1 LDIINFLDIIIL
13 VISLFFAFNGFQRG
27 FIDQTS
33 TILGLMAALFVAV
46 RQYEYFTQFL
56 EPHLDLSLSLL
67 QFISFAVIF
76 IVVNIVI
83 HVLGITIKKIVD
95 AIFLQPVDKALG
107 FLLGLVKAGI
117 IVYLLILIM
126 AQIPYQKIND
136 VLNDSFLASRIIEVS
151 PLIQSKIEEIF
162 RP

>member
-1 LDIINFLDIIIL
+1 MEIINLLDIIIL
-13 VISLFFAFNGFQRG
+13 VVVLFFAYNGFKRG

-33 TILGLMAALFVAV
+33 TILGLLAALFVAV

-56 EPHLDLSLSLL
+56 EPYFDLSISLL

-83 HVLGITIKKIVD
+83 HILGITLKKIVD
-95 AIFLQPVDKALG
+95 AIFLQPVDRAAG
-107 FLLGLVKAGI
+107 FLLGIAKAGV
-117 IVYLLILIM
+117 IVYLLILILG
-126 AQIPYQKIND
+126 QIPYQKIND
-136 VLNDSFLASRIIEVS
+136 VLNESFLASRIIEAS
-151 PLIQSKIEEIF
+151 PYIQSKIEQIF

>member
-1 LDIINFLDIIIL
+1 MDIINFLDLILL
-13 VISLFFAFNGFQRG
+13 VILLFFAYNGFKRG

-33 TILGLMAALFVAV
+33 TLLGLLAALFAAV

-56 EPHLDLSLSLL
+56 EKYFDLSPSLM

-83 HVLGITIKKIVD
+83 HVLGITLKKIVD
-95 AIFLQPVDKALG
+95 AIFLQPVDRAAG
-107 FLLGLVKAGI
+107 FVLGLVKAGI
-117 IVYLLILIM
+117 IIYLLILIL
-126 AQIPYQKIND
+126 AQIPHQKVNQ
-136 VLNDSFLASRIIEVS
+136 VLNESFLAKRIIEAS
-151 PLIQSKIEEIF
+151 PFIKSKIEEIF

>member
-1 LDIINFLDIIIL
+1 MDIINFLDIIIL
-13 VISLFFAFNGFQRG
+13 VILLFFAYNGFRRG

-33 TILGLMAALFVAV
+33 TILGLLAALFVAV
-46 RQYEYFTQFL
+46 RQYEYFQQFL
-56 EPHLDLSLSLL
+56 EPYLDLSTSLL

-83 HVLGITIKKIVD
+83 HVLGITLKKIVD
-95 AIFLQPVDKALG
+95 AIFLQPVDKAAG
-107 FLLGLVKAGI
+107 FLLGIFKAAI
-117 IVYLLILIM
+117 IIYLLILIM

-136 VLNDSFLASRIIEVS
+136 VLNESFLAKRIIEAS

>member
-13 VISLFFAFNGFQRG
+13 VILLFFAYNGFRRG

-33 TILGLMAALFVAV
+33 TILGLLAALFVAV

-56 EPHLDLSLSLL
+56 EPYLDLSVSML

-83 HVLGITIKKIVD
+83 HVLGIILKKIVD
-95 AIFLQPVDKALG
+95 AIFLQPVDRGLG
-107 FLLGLVKAGI
+107 FLLGIIKAGI
-117 IVYLLILIM
+117 IIYLMILIL
-126 AQIPYQKIND
+126 AQIPYQNIND
-136 VLNDSFLASRIIEVS
+136 VLNESFLASRIIEAS
-151 PLIQSKIEEIF
+151 PFIQSKIEEIF

>member
-13 VISLFFAFNGFQRG
+13 VIMLFFSFNGFRRG

-33 TILGLMAALFVAV
+33 TILGLVAALFVAV
-46 RQYEYFTQFL
+46 RQYDYFVTL
-56 EPHLDLSLSLL
+56 IDPYLDLSPSLM

-83 HVLGITIKKIVD
+83 HVIGIALKRMTD
-95 AIFLQPVDKALG
+95 AIFLQPVDKAAG
-107 FLLGLVKAGI
+107 FLLGLFKAGI
-117 IVYLLILIM
+117 IIYLLIIIM
-126 AQIPYQKIND
+126 AQIPYSKVNG
-136 VLNDSFLASRIIEVS
+136 VVEESFLAQRIMEAS
-151 PLIQSKIEEIF
+151 PFIQSKIQEIF

>member
-1 LDIINFLDIIIL
+1 MDIINFLDIIIL
-13 VISLFFAFNGFQRG
+13 VILLFFAFNGFRRG

-33 TILGLMAALFVAV
+33 TILGLLAALFVAV

-56 EPHLDLSLSLL
+56 EPHLDLSISLL

-83 HVLGITIKKIVD
+83 HVLGIILKKIVD
-95 AIFLQPVDKALG
+95 AIFLQPVDRGLG
-107 FLLGLVKAGI
+107 FLLGIIKAGI
-117 IVYLLILIM
+117 IIYLMILIL
-126 AQIPYQKIND
+126 AQIPYQNIND
-136 VLNDSFLASRIIEVS
+136 VLNESFLASRIIEAS
-151 PLIQSKIEEIF
+151 PFIQSKIEEIF

>member
-13 VISLFFAFNGFQRG
+13 VLTLFFAYNGFKRG

-33 TILGLMAALFVAV
+33 TILGLLAALFVAV
-46 RQYEYFTQFL
+46 RQYVYFTQFL
-56 EPHLDLSLSLL
+56 EPYLDLSTSLL

-83 HVLGITIKKIVD
+83 HVLGITLKKIVD
-95 AIFLQPVDKALG
+95 AIFLQPVDRVAG
-107 FLLGLVKAGI
+107 FLLGIFKAGI
-117 IVYLLILIM
+117 IVYLLILIL
-126 AQIPYQKIND
+126 AQIPHPKVDD
-136 VLNDSFLASRIIEVS
+136 VLSQSFFAERIIEAS

>member
-1 LDIINFLDIIIL
+1 MDIINFLDIIIL
-13 VISLFFAFNGFQRG
+13 VILLFFAYNGFRRG

-33 TILGLMAALFVAV
+33 TILGLLAALFVAV
-46 RQYEYFTQFL
+46 RQYEYFQQFL
-56 EPHLDLSLSLL
+56 EPYLDLSTSLL

-83 HVLGITIKKIVD
+83 HILGITLKKIVD
-95 AIFLQPVDKALG
+95 AIFLQPVDRAAG
-107 FLLGLVKAGI
+107 FLLGIFKAAI
-117 IVYLLILIM
+117 IIYLLILIM

-136 VLNDSFLASRIIEVS
+136 VLNESFLAKRIIEAS

>member
-13 VISLFFAFNGFQRG
+13 VLTLFFAYNGFRRG

-33 TILGLMAALFVAV
+33 TILGLLAALFVAV
-46 RQYEYFTQFL
+46 RQYVYFTQFL
-56 EPHLDLSLSLL
+56 EPYLDLSTSLL

-83 HVLGITIKKIVD
+83 HVLGITLKKIVD
-95 AIFLQPVDKALG
+95 AIFLQPVDRVAG
-107 FLLGLVKAGI
+107 FLLGIFKAGI
-117 IVYLLILIM
+117 IVYLLILIL
-126 AQIPYQKIND
+126 AQIPHPKVDD
-136 VLNDSFLASRIIEVS
+136 VLSQSFFAERIIEAS

>member
-1 LDIINFLDIIIL
+1 MDIINFLDIIIL
-13 VISLFFAFNGFQRG
+13 VLTLFFAYNGFRRG

-33 TILGLMAALFVAV
+33 TILGLLAALFVAV
-46 RQYEYFTQFL
+46 RQYVYFTQFL
-56 EPHLDLSLSLL
+56 KPYLDLSTSLL

-83 HVLGITIKKIVD
+83 HVLGITLKKIVD
-95 AIFLQPVDKALG
+95 AIFLQPVDRVAG
-107 FLLGLVKAGI
+107 FLLGIFKAGI
-117 IVYLLILIM
+117 IVYLLILIL
-126 AQIPYQKIND
+126 AQIPHPKVDD
-136 VLNDSFLASRIIEVS
+136 VLSQSFFAERIIEAS

>member
-1 LDIINFLDIIIL
+1 MDIINFLDIIIL
-13 VISLFFAFNGFQRG
+13 VVLLFFAFNGFRRG

-33 TILGLMAALFVAV
+33 TILGLLAALFVAV
-46 RQYEYFTQFL
+46 RQYQYFEQFL
-56 EPHLDLSLSLL
+56 EPYLDLSASLL

-83 HVLGITIKKIVD
+83 HVLGITLKKIVD
-95 AIFLQPVDKALG
+95 AIFLQPLDKAAG
-107 FLLGLVKAGI
+107 FLLGLFKAGI

-136 VLNDSFLASRIIEVS
+136 VLNNSFLAQRIIEAS

>member
-1 LDIINFLDIIIL
+1 MDIINFLDVIIL
-13 VISLFFAFNGFQRG
+13 VIILFFAFNGFRRG

-33 TILGLMAALFVAV
+33 TILGLLAALFVAV
-46 RQYEYFTQFL
+46 KQYQYFTQFL
-56 EPHLDLSLSLL
+56 EPYLDLSISLL

-83 HVLGITIKKIVD
+83 HVLGITLKKIVD
-95 AIFLQPVDKALG
+95 SIFLQPVDRGLG
-107 FLLGLVKAGI
+107 FLLGLVKGGI
-117 IVYLLILIM
+117 IIYLLVLILT
-126 AQIPYQKIND
+126 QIPYQKLND
-136 VLNDSFLASRIIEVS
+136 VLNNSFLASRIIEAS

>member
-1 LDIINFLDIIIL
+1 MDIINFLDIIIL
-13 VISLFFAFNGFQRG
+13 VILLFFAFNGFRRG

-33 TILGLMAALFVAV
+33 TILGLLAALFVAV
-46 RQYEYFTQFL
+46 RQYQYFEQFL
-56 EPHLDLSLSLL
+56 EPYLDLSTSLL

-83 HVLGITIKKIVD
+83 HVLGITLKKIVD
-95 AIFLQPVDKALG
+95 AIFLQPVDKAAG
-107 FLLGLVKAGI
+107 FLLGLFKAGV

-136 VLNDSFLASRIIEVS
+136 VLNNSFLAQRIIEAS

>member
-1 LDIINFLDIIIL
+1 MDIINFLDIIIL
-13 VISLFFAFNGFQRG
+13 VLTLFFAYNGFRRG

-33 TILGLMAALFVAV
+33 TILGLLAALFVAV
-46 RQYEYFTQFL
+46 RQYVYFTQFL
-56 EPHLDLSLSLL
+56 KPYLDLSTSLL

-83 HVLGITIKKIVD
+83 HVLGITLKKIVD
-95 AIFLQPVDKALG
+95 AIFLQLVDRVAG
-107 FLLGLVKAGI
+107 FLLGIFKAGI
-117 IVYLLILIM
+117 IVYLLILIL
-126 AQIPYQKIND
+126 AQIPHPKVDD
-136 VLNDSFLASRIIEVS
+136 VLSQSFFAERIIEAS

>member
-13 VISLFFAFNGFQRG
+13 VLTLFFAYNGFRRG

-33 TILGLMAALFVAV
+33 TILGLLAALFVAV
-46 RQYEYFTQFL
+46 RQYVYFTQFL
-56 EPHLDLSLSLL
+56 KPYLDLSTSLL

-83 HVLGITIKKIVD
+83 HVLGITLKKIVD
-95 AIFLQPVDKALG
+95 AIFLQPVDWVAG
-107 FLLGLVKAGI
+107 FLLGIFKAGI
-117 IVYLLILIM
+117 IVYLLILIL
-126 AQIPYQKIND
+126 AQIPHPKVDD
-136 VLNDSFLASRIIEVS
+136 VLSQSFFAERIIEAS

>member
-1 LDIINFLDIIIL
+1 MDIINFLDIIIL
-13 VISLFFAFNGFQRG
+13 VVLLFFAFNGFRRG

-33 TILGLMAALFVAV
+33 TILGLLAALFVAV
-46 RQYEYFTQFL
+46 RQYQYFEQFL
-56 EPHLDLSLSLL
+56 EPYLDLSASLL

-83 HVLGITIKKIVD
+83 HVLGITLKKIVD
-95 AIFLQPVDKALG
+95 AIFLQPVDKAAG
-107 FLLGLVKAGI
+107 FLLGLFKAGI

-136 VLNDSFLASRIIEVS
+136 VLNNSFLAQRIIEAS

>member
-13 VISLFFAFNGFQRG
+13 VLTLFFAYNGFRRG

-33 TILGLMAALFVAV
+33 TILGLLAALFVAV
-46 RQYEYFTQFL
+46 RQYVYFTQFL
-56 EPHLDLSLSLL
+56 KPYLDLSTSLL

-83 HVLGITIKKIVD
+83 HVLGITLKKIVD
-95 AIFLQPVDKALG
+95 AIFLQPVDRVAG
-107 FLLGLVKAGI
+107 FLLGIFKAGI
-117 IVYLLILIM
+117 IVYLLILIL
-126 AQIPYQKIND
+126 AQIPHPKVDD
-136 VLNDSFLASRIIEVS
+136 VLSQSFFAERIIEAS

>member
-1 LDIINFLDIIIL
+1 
-13 VISLFFAFNGFQRG
+13 
-27 FIDQTS
+27 
-33 TILGLMAALFVAV
+33 M
-46 RQYEYFTQFL
+46 
-56 EPHLDLSLSLL
+56 L

-83 HVLGITIKKIVD
+83 HILGITLKKIVD
-95 AIFLQPVDKALG
+95 SIFLQPVDHAAGFVLG
-107 FLLGLVKAGI
+107 IFKAGVI
-117 IVYLLILIM
+117 IYLLILIL

-136 VLNDSFLASRIIEVS
+136 VLNDSFLAGKIIEAS

>member
-1 LDIINFLDIIIL
+1 MDIINFLDIIIL
-13 VISLFFAFNGFQRG
+13 VIILFFAYNGYRRG

-33 TILGLMAALFVAV
+33 TILGLLAALFVAV

-56 EPHLDLSLSLL
+56 EPYLDLSLSML

-83 HVLGITIKKIVD
+83 HVLGIVLKKIVD
-95 AIFLQPVDKALG
+95 AIFLQPVDRGLG
-107 FLLGLVKAGI
+107 FLLGIIKAGI
-117 IVYLLILIM
+117 IIYLMILIL
-126 AQIPYQKIND
+126 AQIPYQNIND
-136 VLNDSFLASRIIEVS
+136 VLNESFLASRIIEAS
-151 PLIQSKIEEIF
+151 PFIQSKIEEIF

>member
-1 LDIINFLDIIIL
+1 MDIINFLDIIIL
-13 VISLFFAFNGFQRG
+13 VLTLFFAYNGFRRG

-33 TILGLMAALFVAV
+33 TILGLLAALFVAV
-46 RQYEYFTQFL
+46 RQYVYFTQFL
-56 EPHLDLSLSLL
+56 EPYLDLSTSLL

-83 HVLGITIKKIVD
+83 HVLGITLKKIVD
-95 AIFLQPVDKALG
+95 AIFLQPVDRVAG
-107 FLLGLVKAGI
+107 FLLGIFKAGI
-117 IVYLLILIM
+117 IVYLLILIL
-126 AQIPYQKIND
+126 AQIPHPKVDD
-136 VLNDSFLASRIIEVS
+136 VLSQSFFAERIIEAS

>member
-13 VISLFFAFNGFQRG
+13 VIILFFAYNGFRRG

-33 TILGLMAALFVAV
+33 TILGLLAALFVAV

-56 EPHLDLSLSLL
+56 DPYLDLSVSML
-67 QFISFAVIF
+67 QFISFALIF

-83 HVLGITIKKIVD
+83 HVLGITLKKIVD
-95 AIFLQPVDKALG
+95 AIFLQPLDRALG
-107 FLLGLVKAGI
+107 FLLGIVKAGI
-117 IVYLLILIM
+117 IIYLLILILG
-126 AQIPYQKIND
+126 QIPYQNIND
-136 VLNDSFLASRIIEVS
+136 VLNESFLASRIIEAS
-151 PLIQSKIEEIF
+151 PFIQSKIEEIF